1 MINENHLTAG
11 ISLSAP
17 HASRPILDIRCLG
30 VVGYEAAL
38 AIQEQIRDR
47 LLRSEG
53 NPTLLLLTHP
63 PTITLGRLSVP
74 EDLIVDEGRIREE
87 GIAVVR
93 ANRGGRATYHGPGQ
107 LLGYPI
113 LDLQRLTE
121 PRSDGGGS
129 AGPSVRKYLRDL
141 EECLIRAL
149 RRLGLEGRRMEG
161 ATGVWIED
169 RKIASIG
176 VAVRR
181 WVTLHGFALNVDLD
195 LDAFSVIR
203 PCGFPASVMTSIRK
217 EGGRVPPWIE
227 LEQIVSVEFARVFG
241 LHPASEPQSGRVSPK
256 LALSDTRPR

>member
-1 MINENHLTAG
+1 MNDNHAIPSIPKTAPPVSG
-11 ISLSAP
+11 
-17 HASRPILDIRCLG
+17 PILDIQCLG

-38 AIQEQIRDR
+38 AMQEEIRDR
-47 LLRSEG
+47 LLRGEG
-53 NPTLLLLTHP
+53 NAALLLLSHP

-74 EDLIVDEGRIREE
+74 TDLVLDERRLRDEGT
-87 GIAVVR
+87 AVVR

-113 LDLQRLTE
+113 LDLQRLAE